1 MNFAADAP
9 EWNCVSRKRTHRC
22 EILRGDEMGKVKDI
36 LDLSIL
42 CILHT
47 VIYHRN
53 IEKLQNSFR

>member
-1 MNFAADAP
+1 MNFEADAP
-9 EWNCVSRKRTHRC
+9 EWICVSHKRIHRC
-22 EILRGDEMGKVKDI
+22 EILQSDEMGKVKDI

-53 IEKLQNSFR
+53 I